1 MTLFALLK
9 LVHLASAIWF
19 AAGLLGRWYALS
31 AASRATELKLTRAF
45 ADLSGRFE
53 NTMVIPGSTAVLV
66 SGVVT
71 ALVGGFPLL
80 GPIQGG
86 SSWLL
91 AALVIFAALMAL
103 VPTVFLPRG
112 RLFGAALD
120 DAKARDQVTPGLRA
134 AFADPIVVRSHWA
147 ELLGVGAILVL
158 MVLKPF

>member
-1 MTLFALLK
+1 MTLFGLLK
-9 LVHLASAIWF
+9 LVHVASAIWF
-19 AAGLLGRWYALS
+19 SAGLLGRWYALS
-31 AASRATELKLTRAF
+31 AASRASELKLTRAF

-53 NTMVIPGSTAVLV
+53 NAMVIPGSTAVLI
-66 SGVVT
+66 SGIVT
-71 ALVGGFPLL
+71 ALVGGLPLL

-91 AALVIFAALMAL
+91 AALVIFAAVMAL

-112 RLFGAALD
+112 KAFGAALE

-134 AFADPIVVRSHWA
+134 AFADPLVVRAHWA
-147 ELLGVGAILVL
+147 ELVGVGAILVL

>member
-9 LVHLASAIWF
+9 LVHVATAIWF
-19 AAGLLGRWYALS
+19 VAGLLGRWYALS
-31 AASRATELKLTRAF
+31 AASHASELKLTRAF

-53 NTMVIPGSTAVLV
+53 NTMVIPGSAVVLL
-66 SGVVT
+66 SGIVT
-71 ALVGGFPLL
+71 AIVGGLPLL

-112 RLFGAALD
+112 KIFGSALE
-120 DAKARDQVTPGLRA
+120 DAKARDSVTPALRA
-134 AFADPIVVRSHWA
+134 AFADPVVVRSHWA
-147 ELLGVGAILVL
+147 ELIGVGAILAL